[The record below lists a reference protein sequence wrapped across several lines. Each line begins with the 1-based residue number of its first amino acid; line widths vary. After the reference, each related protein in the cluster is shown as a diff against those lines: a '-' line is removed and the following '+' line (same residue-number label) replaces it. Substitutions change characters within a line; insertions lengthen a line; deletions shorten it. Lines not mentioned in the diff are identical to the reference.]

1 MRMRIVGLVAIGLM
15 ISACSV
21 VTDTSSTSSAPTT
34 SDQAVTVTEA
44 VAALPPDLI
53 SDGVLVV
60 GTNPGLEPFTYR
72 AQDDQITGADID
84 LMHAL
89 AERLGLTIRVEDAE
103 LGDIVDGVAS
113 GAFDV
118 GAAGIFDTPERRAS
132 VDFINYLRGGTQW
145 AVLAGSDIT
154 PDRACGLRVLAITG
168 SVQADV
174 DIPERSRECVR
185 LGEAPLRATAIDAS
199 SEAGALIIRD
209 EADAF
214 VADAPV
220 VAHLVGMSKG
230 RLATAGAAYDP
241 QMYGLA
247 VGRDAA
253 GLRTALEIA
262 LESMIEDGT
271 YGRIMGKWGIEEG
284 ALGLG

>member
-1 MRMRIVGLVAIGLM
+1 MRMRILSLAAIGLVA
-15 ISACSV
+15 SACSMG
-21 VTDTSSTSSAPTT
+21 TDTATTSSEPTA
-34 SDQAVTVTEA
+34 SDQVVAEA
-44 VAALPPDLI
+44 VAALPPDLVSKGI
-53 SDGVLVV
+53 LVV

-84 LMHAL
+84 LMRAL
-89 AERLGLTIRVEDAE
+89 AERLGLTIRVEDAG
-103 LGDIVDGVAS
+103 LGDIIAGVAS

-118 GAAGIFDTPERRAS
+118 GAAGIFDTPERRAT
-132 VDFINYLRGGTQW
+132 VDFIDYLRGGTQW

-154 PDRACGLRVLAITG
+154 PARACGLRVLAITG

-174 DIPERSRECVR
+174 DIPERSRECVSR
-185 LGEAPLRATAIDAS
+185 GEPPLRPADVDSS
-199 SEAGALIIRD
+199 SEAGALILRD

-220 VAHLVGMSKG
+220 IAHLVGMSKG

-247 VGRDAA
+247 VSRDAA
-253 GLRTALEIA
+253 GLRTALGIA
-262 LESMIEDGT
+262 LQAMIEDGT
-271 YGRIMGKWGIEEG
+271 YNRIMGKWGIEDG

>member
-1 MRMRIVGLVAIGLM
+1 MRIVSLVAIGLV
-15 ISACSV
+15 ISACSATTATSPTGSV
-21 VTDTSSTSSAPTT
+21 SASSDTVIA
-34 SDQAVTVTEA
+34 EA
-44 VAALPPDLI
+44 VAALPADLV
-53 SDGVLVV
+53 SEGVLVV

-72 AQDDQITGADID
+72 AQDEQITGADID
-84 LMHAL
+84 LMRAL
-89 AERLGLTIRVEDAE
+89 AERLGLSIRLEDAG
-103 LGDIVDGVAS
+103 LDAVIAGVAS

-132 VDFINYLRGGTQW
+132 VDFIEYLRGGTQW
-145 AVLAGSDIT
+145 AVLAGSDVT
-154 PDRACGLRVLAITG
+154 PARACGMRVLAITG

-174 DIPERSRECVR
+174 DIPQRSVECVSR
-185 LGEAPLRATAIDAS
+185 GEAPLQATDIDSS
-199 SEAGALIIRD
+199 SEAGVRIIRD

-230 RLATAGAAYDP
+230 RLAIAGAAYDP

-247 VGRDAA
+247 VGREAS
-253 GLRTALEIA
+253 GLKTALEIA

-271 YGRIMGKWGIEEG
+271 YARIMGKWGIEEG

>member
-1 MRMRIVGLVAIGLM
+1 MRMRILSLAAIGLAV
-15 ISACSV
+15 SACAMSME
-21 VTDTSSTSSAPTT
+21 TSTTSSAPTT
-34 SDQAVTVTEA
+34 SDQVVAEA
-44 VAALPPDLI
+44 VAALPPDLV
-53 SDGVLVV
+53 SEGVLVV

-84 LMHAL
+84 LMRAL
-89 AERLGLTIRVEDAE
+89 AERLGLTIRIEDAG
-103 LGDIVDGVAS
+103 LDDIVDGVAS

-132 VDFINYLRGGTQW
+132 VDFIDYLRGGTQW

-174 DIPERSRECVR
+174 DIPARSRECVR
-185 LGEAPLRATAIDAS
+185 RGEAPLRATDIDSS
-199 SEAGALIIRD
+199 SEAGSLIIRD

-230 RLATAGAAYDP
+230 RLATAGPAYDP

-253 GLRTALEIA
+253 ALRTALEIA
-262 LESMIEDGT
+262 LAAMIEDGS
-271 YGRIMGKWGIEEG
+271 YNRIMGKWGIEDG

>member
-1 MRMRIVGLVAIGLM
+1 MTMRIVGLVAIGLVV
-15 ISACSV
+15 SACSAA
-21 VTDTSSTSSAPTT
+21 TATSPTGSVSAP
-34 SDQAVTVTEA
+34 SDTVIAEA
-44 VAALPPDLI
+44 VAALPADLV
-53 SDGVLVV
+53 SEGVLVV

-72 AQDDQITGADID
+72 AQDEQITGADID
-84 LMHAL
+84 LMRAL
-89 AERLGLTIRVEDAE
+89 AERLGLSIRLEDAG
-103 LGDIVDGVAS
+103 LDAVIAGVAS

-132 VDFINYLRGGTQW
+132 VDFIGYLRGGTQW
-145 AVLAGSDIT
+145 AVLTGSDVT
-154 PDRACGLRVLAITG
+154 PARACGLRVLAITG

-174 DIPERSRECVR
+174 DIPERSVECVSR
-185 LGEAPLRATAIDAS
+185 GEAPLRATDIDSS
-199 SEAGALIIRD
+199 SEAGVRIIRD

-230 RLATAGAAYDP
+230 RLAIAGAAYDP

-271 YGRIMGKWGIEEG
+271 YGRIMGKWGIQDG